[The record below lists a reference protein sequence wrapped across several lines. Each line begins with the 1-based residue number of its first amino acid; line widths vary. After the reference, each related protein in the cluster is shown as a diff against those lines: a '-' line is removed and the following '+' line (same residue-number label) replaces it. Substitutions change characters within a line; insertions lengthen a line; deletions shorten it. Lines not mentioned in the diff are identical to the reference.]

1 MAKSIRT
8 LEATVG
14 LVAALEVRAPN
25 CYLCRWI
32 LEDVKAAG
40 KLTGYPADYTGQP
53 QFPVSGK
60 IRHLE
65 LEGFIPELDGAP
77 KSC

>member
-1 MAKSIRT
+1 MAKSVRA
-8 LEATVG
+8 LEVTAELLQT
-14 LVAALEVRAPN
+14 LEVRAPN

-32 LEDVKAAG
+32 LEDVKANG
-40 KLTGYPADYTGQP
+40 KLTGYPFDYNSQP

-65 LEGFIPELDGAP
+65 LEKFIPELDPSKPA
-77 KSC
+77 